1 MQFLYSLVLRFLNF
15 LGGKSHLE
23 IMEQQKNY
31 YLTSHSTN
39 NIALMWIF
47 LEEKSQSVLEWFCK
61 EDLVDDQLQWAF
73 YRAVISTNGGTEKQE
88 DSLFSKMWKIY
99 RYDWKSLKADRRGQE
114 NHRHHLHSWYL
125 KLIGTGRDDSAMPD
139 LNFSLFIL
147 CGRVE

>member
-1 MQFLYSLVLRFLNF
+1 
-15 LGGKSHLE
+15 
-23 IMEQQKNY
+23 MEQQKTY
-31 YLTSHSTN
+31 FLASHSTAKH
-39 NIALMWIF
+39 ALMWIF
-47 LEEKSQSVLEWFCK
+47 LEEKSQSIWEWFCK

-73 YRAVISTNGGTEKQE
+73 YRAVISTNGTEKQ
-88 DSLFSKMWKIY
+88 DSPFSKMWKIY